1 MSLLDLVGDV
11 ADLFI
16 TRRLALAIGVGILGA
31 IAAHAAVD
39 DPLGTRV
46 ALLSGIAGLVAGIV
60 WEYRHRHSH
69 HA

>member
-11 ADLFI
+11 ADLFL
-16 TRRLALAIGVGILGA
+16 TRRLALAIGLGVLGA
-31 IAAHAAVD
+31 VAAHAAID

-46 ALLSGIAGLVAGIV
+46 ALLSGVAGLVAGIA

-69 HA
+69 DA